1 MTDTNKILIGVGVVG
16 ALGVGVY
23 LLTRKSGG
31 TTTTITTTGG
41 GGSNQ
46 NDPSTSTVD
55 SLGTT
60 IGNLFSELFAKKEKE
75 NNTTTAPTC
84 EAPADP
90 YTADGIKADDYSSS
104 EIEKMQVNLSDLS
117 PDIKVIIDASGGVD
131 GYIGPGFKTAYNM
144 ARKSCKISSIQNI
157 T

>member
-23 LLTRKSGG
+23 LLTRKPG

-41 GGSNQ
+41 GGSIQ

-60 IGNLFSELFAKKEKE
+60 IGNLFSELFAKKEKARA
-75 NNTTTAPTC
+75 TFYP
-84 EAPADP
+84 
-90 YTADGIKADDYSSS
+90 
-104 EIEKMQVNLSDLS
+104 
-117 PDIKVIIDASGGVD
+117 SGERGV
-131 GYIGPGFKTAYNM
+131 
-144 ARKSCKISSIQNI
+144 
-157 T
+157 

>member
-1 MTDTNKILIGVGVVG
+1 MTNTNKVLIGVGVVG

-23 LLTRKSGG
+23 LLTRKSN
-31 TTTTITTTGG
+31 TTTTITTTGN
-41 GGSNQ
+41 GSSQ
-46 NDPSTSTVD
+46 GDPSTSTID

-60 IGNLFSELFAKKEKE
+60 IGNLFSELFAKKVKKE
-75 NNTTTAPTC
+75 EGTTTTC
-84 EAPADP
+84 DAPADP
-90 YTADGIKADDYSSS
+90 YTADGIKADDFDSR
-104 EIEKMQVNLSDLS
+104 EIETMQTNLSDLS
-117 PDIKVIIDASGGVD
+117 PDIKNIIDASGGVD